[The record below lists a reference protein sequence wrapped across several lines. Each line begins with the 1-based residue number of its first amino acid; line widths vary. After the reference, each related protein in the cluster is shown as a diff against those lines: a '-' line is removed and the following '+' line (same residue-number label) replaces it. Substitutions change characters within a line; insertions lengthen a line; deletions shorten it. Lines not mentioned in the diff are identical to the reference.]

1 MMTPHSASK
10 INFHTGYTGKK
21 FAYKG
26 YHSVIKKI
34 HEHLLRFFN
43 KWTFNLL
50 WHEGFYVAQYL
61 FKLIAYSNYIN
72 TFKKI
77 IMIFK

>member
-1 MMTPHSASK
+1 MSK
-10 INFHTGYTGKK
+10 KP
-21 FAYKG
+21 
-26 YHSVIKKI
+26 YHSVIKKKK

-43 KWTFNLL
+43 KRTFHLL

-72 TFKKI
+72 TFKKNYHDI
-77 IMIFK
+77 YINFRSNPSD